1 MKDGIKI
8 IGMEETMA
16 VLDQIREDFP
26 RKVAVSAIKNSMK
39 PFVKEI
45 VKANSD
51 VPETKKVTKS
61 RTLRAAKDIAV
72 STGVWSDKGAVK
84 HRSSRS
90 KKPVRVFSLIYWRNY
105 GTLSN
110 RNPMHRFVRSRRPK
124 SRDWKGGIVGTGN
137 IEKAW
142 ESIKGAV
149 VNNLPAE
156 ARKAFEKYLLKRQKR

>member
-1 MKDGIKI
+1 MSSSYEKYKR
-8 IGMEETMA
+8 
-16 VLDQIREDFP
+16 Q
-26 RKVAVSAIKNSMK
+26 
-39 PFVKEI
+39 
-45 VKANSD
+45 
-51 VPETKKVTKS
+51 
-61 RTLRAAKDIAV
+61 RAAKDIAV

>member
-45 VKANSD
+45 VKANND

-84 HRSSRS
+84 HRSSL
-90 KKPVRVFSLIYWRNY
+90 SLI
-105 GTLSN
+105 
-110 RNPMHRFVRSRRPK
+110 H
-124 SRDWKGGIVGTGN
+124 I
-137 IEKAW
+137 
-142 ESIKGAV
+142 
-149 VNNLPAE
+149 
-156 ARKAFEKYLLKRQKR
+156 